1 MIMQFTFL
9 LKPIWKPRVNCMK
22 QIVNNKHIQCRVPI
36 QRLADYLSLVGSAAV
51 GNFDIFF
58 RTKQWAAFNSFV

>member
-1 MIMQFTFL
+1 
-9 LKPIWKPRVNCMK
+9 MK

-58 RTKQWAAFNSFV
+58 RTKQ

>member
-1 MIMQFTFL
+1 M
-9 LKPIWKPRVNCMK
+9 R

-36 QRLADYLSLVGSAAV
+36 QRLADYFFFIWKRCCWQ
-51 GNFDIFF
+51 FDIFF